1 MADHGDYPRRL
12 QRCLGSTQF
21 LWVPGMQ
28 ELQKMCV
35 PLYFSASYT
44 HTCALMGTPTL
55 SKKIGI
61 FPRKSDVNY
70 EIRPDKL
77 E

>member
-1 MADHGDYPRRL
+1 
-12 QRCLGSTQF
+12 
-21 LWVPGMQ
+21 
-28 ELQKMCV
+28 MCV